1 MQKQL
6 KIYIA
11 GPYTHKEKIKREA
24 NVALAIDSA
33 INIYKKGHFPY
44 IPHLTHFVDSRA
56 KELGINIS
64 WAKYMKWHDIW
75 LSNCNGFLY
84 LGSSKGA
91 DRELK
96 KAKKLGIQIFYCVND
111 ISAFKKNVNKSK

>member
-1 MQKQL
+1 MSKPL

-11 GPYTHKEKIKREA
+11 GPYTHKEKIRRET

-44 IPHLTHFVDSRA
+44 IPHLTHFVDMRA
-56 KELGINIS
+56 EELGIKIP
-64 WAKYMKWHDIW
+64 WIKYMKWHDIW
-75 LSNCNGFLY
+75 LDTCDAFLY

-96 KAKKLGIQIFYCVND
+96 KAEKLRIKIFHSVDD
-111 ISAFKKNVNKSK
+111 IPTFKKNINKSK